1 MIYSNFIIRT
11 YHTYL
16 EHENTC
22 MHININMKIA
32 LFIPKYIMRQQIG
45 YVSNFLFAI
54 FCEFDKQNE
63 LVAINVN
70 DNSTTQALSQQQH
83 ARITT

>member
-1 MIYSNFIIRT
+1 
-11 YHTYL
+11 
-16 EHENTC
+16 
-22 MHININMKIA
+22 MKIV

-45 YVSNFLFAI
+45 YVSNFRFAI

-70 DNSTTQALSQQQH
+70 NNSTTQALSQQQH
-83 ARITT
+83 AIIMTWHLIECQYDDGTNKKQ